1 MLNRGITQTLINN
14 QLNEISWEAEYDGN
28 IANISLSDGRHHYD
42 ISLDNQD
49 LEGLLNIPSINA
61 PIHNR
66 LEQDFLRETPLNA
79 NPYKRTRRCRHA
91 KPDTRSKTHSHAKPD
106 TRSKTHSHAKPD
118 TRHSLFL
125 SSPSPNEELVIP
137 ITINGAKKRRK
148 TYKVYKRHK

>member
-14 QLNEISWEAEYDGN
+14 KVNEISWEAEYDGN

-42 ISLDNQD
+42 ISLDNKD

-91 KPDTRSKTHSHAKPD
+91 KPDTRSKTHSHA
-106 TRSKTHSHAKPD
+106 
-118 TRHSLFL
+118 RHSLFL

-137 ITINGAKKRRK
+137 ITINGAKKRHR

>member
-66 LEQDFLRETPLNA
+66 LEKDFLRETQFYA
-79 NPYKRTRRCRHA
+79 NPYKRTRHRKHA
-91 KPDTRSKTHSHAKPD
+91 KPDTRSKTHSHA
-106 TRSKTHSHAKPD
+106 
-118 TRHSLFL
+118 RHSLFL
-125 SSPSPNEELVIP
+125 SSPSPNEEFVIP
-137 ITINGAKKRRK
+137 ITINGAKKRHR

>member
-66 LEQDFLRETPLNA
+66 LEQDFLRETQFYA
-79 NPYKRTRRCRHA
+79 NPHIRTRHRRHRRHA
-91 KPDTRSKTHSHAKPD
+91 KPDTRSKT
-106 TRSKTHSHAKPD
+106 RSHAKPD
-118 TRHSLFL
+118 TRHSIFL

-137 ITINGAKKRRK
+137 ITINGAKKRHR

>member
-14 QLNEISWEAEYDGN
+14 KLNEISWEAEYYGN

-66 LEQDFLRETPLNA
+66 LEQDFLRETPFYA
-79 NPYKRTRRCRHA
+79 NPDTQHKKTRHHRHRRHA
-91 KPDTRSKTHSHAKPD
+91 KPDTRYKTSY
-106 TRSKTHSHAKPD
+106 AKPD

-137 ITINGAKKRRK
+137 ITINVAKKRRK